1 MESRVHSKFKFQ
13 ATLTFVLKKA
23 IQKLKFFIFKVIFQ
37 LAELAVLVQ
46 ICFWLEN
53 IKLVVEQLQFV
64 KKCSKQLIL

>member
-13 ATLTFVLKKA
+13 ATLAFVLKKA
-23 IQKLKFFIFKVIFQ
+23 IQKLKFFIFKVIFE
-37 LAELAVLVQ
+37 LAELAELVQ